1 MAQNDDNAERAAEA
15 AGSTDAQ
22 DDDLGRSRIFSL
34 GENGGVPLA
43 AVFKTRKPGRRRR
56 RPSEA
61 PSSAPAP
68 EVTPEAGEGGDD
80 GAYDVVLTDAFRVE
94 ESTGPASGATPET
107 PPPAVEAP
115 REIPP
120 PAAEAPAAEAATGDA
135 QMPSTPPP
143 AAREPSPPPAP
154 APPPAPTEPVLE
166 PQQKAP
172 PPTLP
177 ELVPPDADPVWAR
190 DALLSLAGD
199 YLKQHR
205 TPTER
210 AWFAEVFRAAYLKAH
225 PVRGDAT
232 TRAEV
237 DFIETRL
244 GAVEGARLL
253 DVACGYGRHSL
264 ELARRGHEMVGL
276 DLSLDMLK
284 RALATAQEEGLA
296 VKFVHG
302 DMRDLN
308 FDQVFDGVLSFDT
321 SFGFFSDAENIAVL
335 RSLHRALKRG
345 GRLVIDVLNRDYAI
359 QSIPNRNWW
368 EGDGCLVQEDIEYD
382 HVQSRLRI
390 KRFLVYADGTQ
401 RDYDISLRLYGPHEL
416 ARALEF
422 VGFEIVD
429 ISGSVHSAG
438 AFFGAFSPRV
448 VITARRRN
456 D

>member
-1 MAQNDDNAERAAEA
+1 MAHNDDNAERAAET
-15 AGSTDAQ
+15 AGATDAQ
-22 DDDLGRSRIFSL
+22 DDDLERSRIFSL
-34 GENGGVPLA
+34 GEGGGAPLA
-43 AVFKTRKPGRRRR
+43 AVFKTRKPGGRRRR
-56 RPSEA
+56 RSEA
-61 PSSAPAP
+61 PAGAA
-68 EVTPEAGEGGDD
+68 TPEADRAGADPGEADGD
-80 GAYDVVLTDAFRVE
+80 GPYDIVLTDAFRVE
-94 ESTGPASGATPET
+94 EGVAPGAERGSPAA
-107 PPPAVEAP
+107 A
-115 REIPP
+115 P
-120 PAAEAPAAEAATGDA
+120 PAAPTPPAPGS
-135 QMPSTPPP
+135 PTPPP
-143 AAREPSPPPAP
+143 AARAPSPPPGAVP
-154 APPPAPTEPVLE
+154 PPPPEPTPPPPATEPVLE
-166 PQQKAP
+166 PQQKGP

-210 AWFAEVFRAAYLKAH
+210 SWFAEVFRAEYLKAH

-237 DFIETRL
+237 DFIEARL
-244 GAVEGARLL
+244 STTQGARLL

-345 GRLVIDVLNRDYAI
+345 GRLVIDVLNRDHAI

-401 RDYDISLRLYGPHEL
+401 RDYDISLRLFGPHEL
-416 ARALEF
+416 ARALEL

>member
-1 MAQNDDNAERAAEA
+1 M
-15 AGSTDAQ
+15 
-22 DDDLGRSRIFSL
+22 
-34 GENGGVPLA
+34 
-43 AVFKTRKPGRRRR
+43 
-56 RPSEA
+56 
-61 PSSAPAP
+61 
-68 EVTPEAGEGGDD
+68 
-80 GAYDVVLTDAFRVE
+80 
-94 ESTGPASGATPET
+94 
-107 PPPAVEAP
+107 
-115 REIPP
+115 
-120 PAAEAPAAEAATGDA
+120 
-135 QMPSTPPP
+135 
-143 AAREPSPPPAP
+143 
-154 APPPAPTEPVLE
+154 LE
-166 PQQKAP
+166 PQQKGP

-210 AWFAEVFRAAYLKAH
+210 AWFAEVFRAEYLKAH
-225 PVRGDAT
+225 PVRSDVT
-232 TRAEV
+232 TQAEV
-237 DFIETRL
+237 DFIEQRL
-244 GAVEGARLL
+244 GALEGARLL

-264 ELARRGHEMVGL
+264 ELARRGHELVGL

-284 RALATAQEEGLA
+284 RALAAAQEEGLA

-359 QSIPNRNWW
+359 QAIPNRNWW

-382 HVQSRLRI
+382 HAESRLRI

-416 ARALEF
+416 VRALEL

-429 ISGSVHSAG
+429 LSGSVHSAG

-448 VITARRRN
+448 VVTARRKPG
-456 D
+456 